1 MNVLLLED
9 EVPAARRL
17 IRLLREQVA
26 DIQIGP
32 VLESVTQ
39 AVGYLQTQP
48 HPDLLFSDIHLSDGL
63 GFDVFRQIEPR
74 CPIIFT
80 TAYDEYALR
89 AFKLNA
95 IDYLLKPIVLDELKA
110 ALAKYEKTITKT
122 PVLVDYQQLWQAL
135 SQTQRT
141 YRQRFLIAWRDSFL
155 TIPTAEV
162 AYFYLDNRVT
172 RLVCT
177 DSKWFPVPETIDEL
191 SDQLDPHH
199 FFRISRQCIVSLEC
213 IKEIRR
219 HFNGRLKID
228 IHPPVSEELFIS
240 RDRADAFKAWLNQ

>member
-17 IRLLREQVA
+17 TRLLREQVA

-39 AVGYLQTQP
+39 AVAYLQTQP

-89 AFKLNA
+89 AFTLNA
-95 IDYLLKPIVLDELKA
+95 IDYLLKPIVPDELRR
-110 ALAKYEKTITKT
+110 ALAKYEKAVPKT

-135 SQTQRT
+135 SQARRT
-141 YRQRFLIAWRDSFL
+141 YRQRFLLTYRDSFL
-155 TIPTAEV
+155 TVTTTEV
-162 AYFYLDNRVT
+162 AYFWLENRVT
-172 RLVCT
+172 RLVRHDT
-177 DSKWFPVPETIDEL
+177 NWFPVPETIDEL
-191 SDQLDPHH
+191 SDQLDPRH
-199 FFRISRQCIVSLEC
+199 FFRVSRQCIVSVGC
-213 IKEIRR
+213 IKDIRR

-228 IHPPVSEELFIS
+228 IHPPVKDDLFIS
-240 RDRADAFKAWLNQ
+240 RDRTDAFKAWLNQ